1 MHISELDTPALLVD
15 LDRLEEN
22 LRRVAGYC
30 SEHGLRLRPHTKTHK
45 SPLIGRMQISH
56 GAAGLTVAKVGEAEV
71 MLSSG
76 TPDLLVAYP
85 IVGESKLRRLME
97 VAKKTNVSVA
107 LDSLEVAQGLSG
119 AAQAAGL
126 TIGVLVEVN
135 LGLNR
140 CGLDPGP
147 DLVALAAAI
156 TRLPGLRFDGVQSYY
171 GHIWLNKP
179 DGPAHFEK
187 VKQGIAQL
195 QEDFRKAGIELKI
208 IGGGSTP
215 TLFHSHEIAG
225 INEIRPGTYV
235 FYDSM
240 QVAAGSCRWE
250 DCAVT
255 VLTTVV
261 SAARPGYAL
270 IDGGSKTFTSD
281 GLPGAAQPSYGK
293 VTEVPEAVF
302 YNMNEEH
309 GYLDLREAGKAVR
322 VGDRLRIIPNHVCV
336 AVNMHEK
343 AYGIRGDKVEE
354 VWQVEARGKLQ

>member
-1 MHISELDTPALLVD
+1 
-15 LDRLEEN
+15 
-22 LRRVAGYC
+22 
-30 SEHGLRLRPHTKTHK
+30 
-45 SPLIGRMQISH
+45 
-56 GAAGLTVAKVGEAEV
+56 
-71 MLSSG
+71 
-76 TPDLLVAYP
+76 
-85 IVGESKLRRLME
+85 
-97 VAKKTNVSVA
+97 
-107 LDSLEVAQGLSG
+107 VAQGLSR

-140 CGLDPGP
+140 CGLEPGP

-156 TRLPGLRFDGVQSYY
+156 TRLPGLRLDGVQTYY

-187 VKQGIAQL
+187 VKQGIAQV

-235 FYDSM
+235 FYDAM
-240 QVAAGSCRWE
+240 QVAAGACAWE

-261 SAARPGYAL
+261 STVRPGYAL

-281 GLPGAAQPSYGK
+281 GLPGAAQPSFGK

-309 GYLDLREAGKAVR
+309 GYLDLRQAGKTIR

-354 VWQVEARGKLQ
+354 VWPVEARGKLQ

>member
-15 LDRLEEN
+15 LDRLEAN
-22 LRRVAGYC
+22 LRRVAAYC
-30 SEHGLRLRPHTKTHK
+30 SEHGLRLRPHIKTHK
-45 SPLIGRMQISH
+45 SPIIGRMQIGL

-85 IVGESKLRRLME
+85 IVGELKLRRLME
-97 VAKKTNVSVA
+97 VAKKTSVSVA
-107 LDSLEVAQGLSG
+107 IDSLDVAQGLSS

-140 CGLDPGP
+140 CGLEPGAG
-147 DLVALAAAI
+147 LVALAAAI
-156 TRLPGLRFDGVQSYY
+156 TGLPGLRLDGVQSYY
-171 GHIWLNKP
+171 GHIWLNRP
-179 DGPAHFEK
+179 DGLADFEK
-187 VKQGIAQL
+187 VKRGIAQI

-215 TLFHSHEIAG
+215 TLFHSHEIPG
-225 INEIRPGTYV
+225 LNEIRPGTYV
-235 FYDSM
+235 FYDAM
-240 QVAAGSCRWE
+240 QVAAGSCSWE

-255 VLTTVV
+255 VMTAVV
-261 SAARPGYAL
+261 STVRSGYAL
-270 IDGGSKTFTSD
+270 VDGGSKTFTSD
-281 GLPGAAQPSYGK
+281 GVPGAAQPGFGR
-293 VTEVPEAVF
+293 VTEAPQAVF

-309 GYLDLREAGKAVR
+309 GYLDLRQAGKTVR

-336 AVNMHEK
+336 TVNMHEM
-343 AYGIRGDKVEE
+343 AYGIRGDQVEKV
-354 VWQVEARGKLQ
+354 WPVEARGKLQ